1 MPAPKRP
8 QTPLKKAGEEK
19 AALKQRVRA
28 DEQRLAD
35 DYAELFSTPRG
46 ERVFEDLIKKTGLFS
61 SSFTGNSRGMFLQGQ
76 QAIGLYLLKMR
87 DLDSPTGLRSWLKG
101 FHKIVAKKQ

>member
-19 AALKQRVRA
+19 AALKQRARA
-28 DEQRLAD
+28 DDQRLAD
-35 DYAELFSTPRG
+35 DYNETFSTPPG
-46 ERVFEDLIKKTGLFS
+46 ERVFEDLIKKTGVFS

-76 QAIGLYLLKMR
+76 QAMGLYLLKMR
-87 DLDSPTGLRSWLKG
+87 DLNSPTGLRSWLKG
-101 FHKIVAKKQ
+101 FTKVFARK